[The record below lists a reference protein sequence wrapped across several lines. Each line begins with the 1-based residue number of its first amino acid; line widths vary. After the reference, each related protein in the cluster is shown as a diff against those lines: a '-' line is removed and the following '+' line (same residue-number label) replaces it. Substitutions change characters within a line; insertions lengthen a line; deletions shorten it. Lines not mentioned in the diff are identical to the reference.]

1 MNQMERLLVLLFVR
15 LLGKGAHGAEG
26 SIHVC
31 LVTNAWE
38 KWRVWLWKRRDTF
51 GTNARS
57 HNGAVQ
63 CSASTCRK
71 TGSWTAGG
79 KSPNAKEQSWLS
91 SLPLEVAD
99 APRYQGDVPTNHSN
113 MFSAGLRF
121 CCWCWGGEGPQ
132 PWGSSGWWDRM
143 NWKAVERCGKSRTIK
158 GQSWTCRCH
167 LKTDMTHIYPLEITP
182 LNR

>member
-1 MNQMERLLVLLFVR
+1 MNQMERLLVLLFVQ
-15 LLGKGAHGAEG
+15 LLGKGARGAEG

-38 KWRVWLWKRRDTF
+38 KWRVCPPRLWKRRDTF
-51 GTNARS
+51 GTNTRS
-57 HNGAVQ
+57 HDGAVQ
-63 CSASTCRK
+63 CSASTCRI

-91 SLPLEVAD
+91 SLPLEVAA
-99 APRYQGDVPTNHSN
+99 APRYKGDVPANHSN
-113 MFSAGLRF
+113 MFSAGLKF
-121 CCWCWGGEGPQ
+121 CCWCRGGEGPQ

-158 GQSWTCRCH
+158 GQSWTGRCH
-167 LKTDMTHIYPLEITP
+167 
-182 LNR
+182 